1 MKEIWLFSERR
12 LFSLKTLFATQGRTL
27 IQRSPMSECQ
37 GFEEF
42 ETRFG
47 QDAAAELLERICDA
61 SWSQSKKPPTPGLVL
76 TSVHEHNAANHTLC
90 GHIEHGG
97 EVFHFVIDNG
107 DWAGTV
113 VREFGP
119 EDRVPEYE
127 PPAPAQYMFVP
138 RDDSLETRRPGIYR
152 VYLAWTQEAWF
163 KEKLAAY
170 HYDRRVQ
177 PGHAIE
183 QHYAQWAHA
192 KGLKIVCVN

>member
-127 PPAPAQYMFVP
+127 PLRLRNICSFLATTAWRPAALASIGCTWPGRRKRGSRKSSRRTTTTAVFNLDTPSSSITRSGPTP
-138 RDDSLETRRPGIYR
+138 R
-152 VYLAWTQEAWF
+152 A
-163 KEKLAAY
+163 
-170 HYDRRVQ
+170 
-177 PGHAIE
+177 
-183 QHYAQWAHA
+183 
-192 KGLKIVCVN
+192 